1 MNMFDKARSLKGTLE
16 MCGITQGEMARRLGV
31 SQSYIANKLRLLNY
45 GESMQKKILDFGL
58 SERHARALLRLRDEE
73 AREAALEKICR
84 EKMNVAE
91 CEALVDLLHC
101 GTAPTTVGRAERLK
115 RIDAFQ
121 NTLRES
127 LEVLSAL
134 GVEARKRTSYYGN
147 KTYITISIEE
157 S

>member
-1 MNMFDKARSLKGTLE
+1 MNMFDEARALRGTLE

-31 SQSYIANKLRLLNY
+31 SQSYIANKLRLLNHC
-45 GESMQKKILDFGL
+45 ENMQKKILDSGI
-58 SERHARALLRLRDEE
+58 SERHARALLRLRDEGV
-73 AREAALEKICR
+73 REAALDRVCR

-91 CEALVDLLHC
+91 CEALVDLLYC
-101 GTAPTTVGRAERLK
+101 SEAPSTVGKAERLK

-127 LEVLSAL
+127 LEVLSSL

-157 S
+157 